1 VRGTLGTV
9 EPLNVTESA
18 TDLTF
23 LKLLLGHLLLLL
35 GLELHILV
43 VLHATVVSAV
53 VSAAHSRAGGGAV
66 DATAR
71 TAVLEAVEADSGV
84 TAKGNTAVADVPLL
98 RAESADELFVMGNQ
112 YNTTLELANS
122 DGKTTERVSVQEVSR
137 LVKNQKMGVVPHG
150 SGNDDLDLLTTRK
163 RADLV
168 VVCNLRVESEILKM
182 LGNDLGLKLTIT
194 ETLSRS
200 LVIIELLDKLAE
212 AKLCKSLTRDHG
224 VVLGKE
230 TTPLAVGY

>member
-1 VRGTLGTV
+1 MAKKRVLIISVRRVRGTLRTV
-9 EPLNVTESA
+9 EPLDVTESA
-18 TDLTF
+18 TDLT
-23 LKLLLGHLLLLL
+23 LLDLLLGHLLLLL
-35 GLELHILV
+35 GLELHILI

-71 TAVLEAVEADSGV
+71 TAVLEAVKADSGV
-84 TAKGNTAVADVPLL
+84 TAKGNTAVAD
-98 RAESADELFVMGNQ
+98 D
-112 YNTTLELANS
+112 NTTLEFANS

-182 LGNDLGLKLTIT
+182 LGNDLGLKLTVT

-200 LVIIELLDKLAE
+200 LVIIEFLDKLV
-212 AKLCKSLTRDHG
+212 KSKRCKSLTRDHG

-230 TTPLAVGY
+230 TTPLTIGY